1 MKYSI
6 VTDLKP
12 GQEIETNGMRR
23 VNKSKTAAGLRQS
36 KER

>member
-1 MKYSI
+1 MY
-6 VTDLKP
+6 LKP

-23 VNKSKTAAGLRQS
+23 VHKSKTAAGLRQS